1 MELLEIYADVFFNQH
16 FQARIRPNGCQKA
29 AQSDRAGLTRLK
41 WANLPNE
48 GVLRLGGQTRRGFFI
63 YRRCTNS
70 SAKLPNEGMLHLG
83 GGGGRKKQSD
93 MSFSD
98 FSTRV

>member
-41 WANLPNE
+41 
-48 GVLRLGGQTRRGFFI
+48 
-63 YRRCTNS
+63 
-70 SAKLPNEGMLHLG
+70 
-83 GGGGRKKQSD
+83 
-93 MSFSD
+93 
-98 FSTRV
+98 